1 MGRDKEK
8 NPLGGPRPY
17 LIFCFHM
24 PEFFFPKYRFFYDG
38 VAHVIILS
46 KATMTNA
53 LSFKQSYRIY
63 LSFLGSHKKA
73 LLLWPG

>member
-24 PEFFFPKYRFFYDG
+24 PEFFSQNTVFYDG
-38 VAHVIILS
+38 LAHAIFLE
-46 KATMTNA
+46 KKNNYDQR
-53 LSFKQSYRIY
+53 FK
-63 LSFLGSHKKA
+63 L
-73 LLLWPG
+73 

>member
-24 PEFFFPKYRFFYDG
+24 PEFSPKIPFFYDG
-38 VAHVIILS
+38 LAHAIFLE
-46 KATMTNA
+46 KTTMTNA

-63 LSFLGSHKKA
+63 LSYLGSHKKA
-73 LLLWPG
+73 LLLWTG